1 MLGLGHG
8 DPGGRES
15 GRRTRMSISDTKSNL
30 LTTFPTAST
39 PFSSSD
45 SAPSVARR
53 STIESGRRAVRILV
67 PAMMTMVMTMLSRR
81 VAPVWSA
88 SLRYLPPLAPLT
100 PLGPKLGSSRSLA
113 TSDHHE
119 HHQATSSS
127 LDFDKARKRV
137 ERLVS
142 RYRRLVERANEGD
155 NGDGTVHEE
164 IGRLHPVVSRYER
177 LEALRVERGSAS
189 GIAADPDED
198 DEMRALAREES
209 ESLGREID
217 ELEFEVVRG
226 VLPQEDEGT
235 KEILLEVRAGTG
247 GEEAALFASD
257 LLQMYQRLSQR
268 RGWRFQVL
276 SAEESEHGGFREA
289 VAEVSGPDCY
299 NRMRYESGIH
309 R

>member
-1 MLGLGHG
+1 M
-8 DPGGRES
+8 
-15 GRRTRMSISDTKSNL
+15 
-30 LTTFPTAST
+30 
-39 PFSSSD
+39 
-45 SAPSVARR
+45 
-53 STIESGRRAVRILV
+53 
-67 PAMMTMVMTMLSRR
+67 
-81 VAPVWSA
+81 
-88 SLRYLPPLAPLT
+88 
-100 PLGPKLGSSRSLA
+100 
-113 TSDHHE
+113 
-119 HHQATSSS
+119 
-127 LDFDKARKRV
+127 
-137 ERLVS
+137 VS

-177 LEALRVERGSAS
+177 LEALRVERGTAS

-209 ESLGREID
+209 ESLGLEID

-226 VLPQEDEGT
+226 VLPREDEGT

-299 NRMRYESGIH
+299 NCMRYESGIH

>member
-1 MLGLGHG
+1 
-8 DPGGRES
+8 
-15 GRRTRMSISDTKSNL
+15 
-30 LTTFPTAST
+30 
-39 PFSSSD
+39 
-45 SAPSVARR
+45 
-53 STIESGRRAVRILV
+53 
-67 PAMMTMVMTMLSRR
+67 MTMVMTMLSRR

-119 HHQATSSS
+119 QHQATSSS

-209 ESLGREID
+209 ESLGRKKFF
-217 ELEFEVVRG
+217 LRCAPGPVGRRPPFS
-226 VLPQEDEGT
+226 PQT
-235 KEILLEVRAGTG
+235 CCRCINAC
-247 GEEAALFASD
+247 
-257 LLQMYQRLSQR
+257 R
-268 RGWRFQVL
+268 RG
-276 SAEESEHGGFREA
+276 GGGGSR
-289 VAEVSGPDCY
+289 C
-299 NRMRYESGIH
+299 
-309 R
+309 

>member
-1 MLGLGHG
+1 
-8 DPGGRES
+8 
-15 GRRTRMSISDTKSNL
+15 MSISDTKSNL

-88 SLRYLPPLAPLT
+88 SLRYLPPLAPLS

-127 LDFDKARKRV
+127 LDFEKARKRV

-198 DEMRALAREES
+198 DELRALAREES